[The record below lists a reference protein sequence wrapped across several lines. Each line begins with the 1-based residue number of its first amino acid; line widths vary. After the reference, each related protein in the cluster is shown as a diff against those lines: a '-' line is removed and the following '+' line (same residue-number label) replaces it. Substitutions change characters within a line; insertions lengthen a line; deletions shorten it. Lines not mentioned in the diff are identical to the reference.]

1 MPVFAYR
8 GLAGDGHNVSGVID
22 ADSARTARGKLRASG
37 IFPTVLNEEAGAAE
51 RATAVR
57 EWFPSLW
64 RRPMPG
70 AELALLTRQLS
81 ALLGAGVQLV
91 DALGV
96 LSDQSTRAATK
107 RMLSQVRERVREGSS
122 LADALMAHRDTF
134 SELYIG
140 MVRAGEQAA
149 ALEAVL
155 DRLAEYSERQ
165 SEFVTK
171 VRGALTYPIIMMC
184 VGTAIMGF
192 LVAYVVPQVATVFE
206 QQHAALPLATK
217 ILISLSAILTTY
229 YLPILLL
236 IIAIVAGIIAGLAT
250 PRGRRIYDTAILRL
264 PYIGPTVIRVI
275 CARFA
280 RTLATL
286 LSSGVQLLPA
296 LNAVKGVVTNGLLKD
311 AIEKSRESIREGS
324 GMGQT
329 LSASGIFPPLL
340 IEMIRVGERSG
351 DLERML
357 ERVADNY
364 EREVSHSL
372 SQMTTVLEPL
382 MTVAMAA
389 VIVFM
394 MLAVLMPIFQLNQ
407 LMQ

>member
-8 GLAGDGHNVSGVID
+8 GLGADGRTVNGVVD
-22 ADSARTARGKLRASG
+22 ADSPRAARSKLRSSG
-37 IFPTVLNEEAGAAE
+37 IFPTDLAEE
-51 RATAVR
+51 TAVAPRAKSWR
-57 EWFPSLW
+57 EYMPAL
-64 RRPMPG
+64 RRRMPA
-70 AELALLTRQLS
+70 AELALMTRQLS

-91 DALGV
+91 DALGA
-96 LSDQSTRAATK
+96 LADQSSRATTK

-122 LADALMAHRDTF
+122 LADALAVHKDVF
-134 SELYIG
+134 SDLYVG

-149 ALEAVL
+149 ALESVL

-165 SEFVTK
+165 SEFITK

-184 VGTAIMGF
+184 VAAAIMTF
-192 LVAYVVPQVATVFE
+192 LVTYVVPQVATVF
-206 QQHAALPLATK
+206 QQQKAALPLATK
-217 ILISLSAILTTY
+217 ILIGISAALTTY
-229 YLPILLL
+229 WL
-236 IIAIVAGIIAGLAT
+236 IILIAVVALIATIIGALST
-250 PRGRRIYDTAILRL
+250 PRGRRLYDSLILKL
-264 PYIGPTVIRVI
+264 PYVGQTIVRII

-286 LSSGVQLLPA
+286 LASGVQLLPS
-296 LNAVKGVVTNGLLKD
+296 LDAVKGVITNTLLRE
-311 AIEKSRESIREGS
+311 AVEKSREEIREGH

-329 LSASGIFPPLL
+329 LSQSGLFPPLL

-351 DLERML
+351 ELERML

-364 EREVSHSL
+364 EHEVAHSL

-382 MTVAMAA
+382 MTLAMAG